1 MSPIWSNI
9 FHKTLEKDSLAYY
22 LGQLPMFSELTPR
35 EISFLENLVHVRS
48 YRNDEII
55 FEESDPGSGMYMVRS
70 GSVVIFSRTP
80 QGEVHELANLG
91 PGDFFGETTLTLP
104 AIRSASART
113 KEATELVGLFRS
125 DLLEATEENP
135 QASCSILLGLTRVM
149 SERLQ
154 AAGLEIRRLQDLLI
168 DHSVTEPNE
177 T

>member
-1 MSPIWSNI
+1 VNPIWSNI
-9 FHKTLEKDSLAYY
+9 FHKTPEKDSLAYY

-35 EISFLENLVHVRS
+35 EINFLENLVHVRS
-48 YRNDEII
+48 YRSNEII
-55 FEESDPGSGMYMVRS
+55 FEESDPGSGMYMVRT
-70 GSVVIFSRTP
+70 GSVVIFSRTQ
-80 QGEVHELANLG
+80 QGKEHELANLG
-91 PGDFFGETTLTLP
+91 PGDFFGETTLTSP

-135 QASCSILLGLTRVM
+135 QASCSLLLGLTRVM

-154 AAGLEIRRLQDLLI
+154 AAGLEIRRLQDLVNE
-168 DHSVTEPNE
+168 HSVSEPIE